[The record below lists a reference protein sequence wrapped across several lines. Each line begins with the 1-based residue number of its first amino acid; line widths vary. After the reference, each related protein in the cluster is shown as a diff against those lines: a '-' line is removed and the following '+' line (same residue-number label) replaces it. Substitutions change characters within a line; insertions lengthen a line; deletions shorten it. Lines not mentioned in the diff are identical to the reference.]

1 MSIKYTA
8 KIIGIISQTNHVDF
22 VLSLKT
28 RTRPTTPIKSAIKA
42 QGIVNPIPISTIKSD
57 SFPERQ
63 YNKVANEISAI
74 PSNFFSM
81 YITSDKSRLVIYKRG
96 CYSLRFFLYD
106 EGDWLTEF
114 PIGTP
119 RPQTN
124 VSASLHHS
132 AFDSASWDKS
142 LLPFHGLI

>member
-1 MSIKYTA
+1 MSKQEQNDSYKSQQKVSFFNFLAELPNFIAVTVSA
-8 KIIGIISQTNHVDF
+8 IISGSLIVWMDF
-22 VLSLKT
+22 VDSLGNVLN
-28 RTRPTTPIKSAIKA
+28 S
-42 QGIVNPIPISTIKSD
+42 G
-57 SFPERQ
+57 
-63 YNKVANEISAI
+63 
-74 PSNFFSM
+74 
-81 YITSDKSRLVIYKRG
+81 LVIYKRG

-119 RPQTN
+119 RPPTN

-142 LLPFHGLI
+142 LLPFHELI

>member
-1 MSIKYTA
+1 MKDIKNIC
-8 KIIGIISQTNHVDF
+8 KIALVQAEPVMFNKSA
-22 VLSLKT
+22 SLKELG
-28 RTRPTTPIKSAIKA
+28 
-42 QGIVNPIPISTIKSD
+42 Q
-57 SFPERQ
+57 F
-63 YNKVANEISAI
+63 
-74 PSNFFSM
+74 
-81 YITSDKSRLVIYKRG
+81 RLVIYKRG